1 MDKIY
6 ECTSGFRKL
15 MKVKYRMVVSR
26 DRKSR
31 ELILDFA
38 ETDFRH
44 ASGLHYIDDIEIE
57 NNPQELISAILDKKI
72 TDTVLNKSQKYKS
85 ETLYEGGSIEERI
98 SEMRYLERYL
108 DADNFIRIYQMQ
120 DFGSKINADF
130 FIESTLKERG
140 TTAYIFLRKRQES
153 DNYVIVSFFKKYQM
167 YKGTNLYWMLK
178 EKISDI
184 GTIELY
190 RNKNYK

>member
-1 MDKIY
+1 M
-6 ECTSGFRKL
+6 
-15 MKVKYRMVVSR
+15 
-26 DRKSR
+26 
-31 ELILDFA
+31 ILDFA

-57 NNPQELISAILDKKI
+57 NNPQELISSILDENK
-72 TDTVLNKSQKYKS
+72 TDTVLAKSQKYKS

-140 TTAYIFLRKRQES
+140 TTAFL
-153 DNYVIVSFFKKYQM
+153 F
-167 YKGTNLYWMLK
+167 
-178 EKISDI
+178 
-184 GTIELY
+184 
-190 RNKNYK
+190 

>member
-1 MDKIY
+1 
-6 ECTSGFRKL
+6 
-15 MKVKYRMVVSR
+15 
-26 DRKSR
+26 
-31 ELILDFA
+31 
-38 ETDFRH
+38 
-44 ASGLHYIDDIEIE
+44 
-57 NNPQELISAILDKKI
+57 
-72 TDTVLNKSQKYKS
+72 
-85 ETLYEGGSIEERI
+85 
-98 SEMRYLERYL
+98 MRYLERYL

-153 DNYVIVSFFKKYQM
+153 DNYVIVSFFQKYQM

>member
-57 NNPQELISAILDKKI
+57 NNPQELISAILDKK
-72 TDTVLNKSQKYKS
+72 
-85 ETLYEGGSIEERI
+85 
-98 SEMRYLERYL
+98 
-108 DADNFIRIYQMQ
+108 
-120 DFGSKINADF
+120 
-130 FIESTLKERG
+130 
-140 TTAYIFLRKRQES
+140 
-153 DNYVIVSFFKKYQM
+153 
-167 YKGTNLYWMLK
+167 
-178 EKISDI
+178 
-184 GTIELY
+184 
-190 RNKNYK
+190 

>member
-6 ECTSGFRKL
+6 ECASGFRKL

-108 DADNFIRIYQMQ
+108 DEDNFIRI
-120 DFGSKINADF
+120 
-130 FIESTLKERG
+130 
-140 TTAYIFLRKRQES
+140 
-153 DNYVIVSFFKKYQM
+153 YQM